1 MCRPHT
7 HQARTCVCTHY
18 DTCVCFTRIMHAI
31 SWWQI
36 FQRICVRVRSSRS
49 SAQKSADC
57 HASTPLPPP
66 PPPALPPFQ
75 LCLEN
80 WAAVTSQARPN
91 WAECRTAGA
100 RARATTESRM
110 ESFGSPVTSSVITRS
125 PFSQHALSLQSAPCP
140 STQNPKCADS
150 RYTFSV

>member
-66 PPPALPPFQ
+66 PPPPLPPSSSVSKIGRRSRVRLAPIGRSAELLVRGRGRRPKVGWRASVVLPHHQSSPALP
-75 LCLEN
+75 C
-80 WAAVTSQARPN
+80 
-91 WAECRTAGA
+91 
-100 RARATTESRM
+100 
-110 ESFGSPVTSSVITRS
+110 
-125 PFSQHALSLQSAPCP
+125 QHALSLQSAPYP
-140 STQNPKCADS
+140 STRNPKCADS